1 MAAAD
6 YDILIEQGSTFTLP
20 IIWKDSEGVPINVT
34 GYTARMQIRKTVKSA
49 EVLISAT
56 TENGRITLGG
66 ATGAVTVTIPATITD
81 DIIVKSAVY
90 DLELQSAAGV
100 VTRLIQGAVT
110 ISPEV
115 TRG

>member
-6 YDILIEQGSTFTLP
+6 YDILIEQGSTFILP
-20 IIWKDSEGVPINVT
+20 IVWKDSNGVAINVT
-34 GYTARMQIRKTVKSA
+34 GYTARMQVRKTVKSTDI
-49 EVLISAT
+49 LISAT
-56 TENGRITLGG
+56 TENGRIVLGG

-81 DIIVKSAVY
+81 DITVKSAVY
-90 DLELQSAAGV
+90 DLEMVSASGV